1 MARIELKFCT
11 IRMKDGL
18 SGSAL
23 LNQADLDEGDSTLTL
38 DTVALNTLTPE
49 RVPVGATFTIVGET
63 TPPVIPPDR
72 LDNTF
77 ARVHTVISRTQAGVV
92 AGTNAQQTVTLAN
105 VTTTFSLTFAGDRTD
120 DLAHDASQ
128 DDVQAALVA
137 LDDSYTTADFTVT
150 GSAGGSYTVEF
161 TGKLAKSVQPLITG
175 DSPDVGGTVTG
186 LTTVPGVPA
195 STTDTT
201 ATITFTPVLGAGTYS
216 DDAVITFG
224 PQQINIK
231 MGEGNLTY
239 TEHRDYQYLLDRGYL
254 DTVREPKDV
263 PMDVKVDGVYEH
275 VVSLTGENVTP
286 IEALKGTGRASEWV
300 SSSPDQCEPY
310 CVDLEVDYEPP
321 CAPNQAELTVFPMFR
336 AETREMNFNAATIML
351 TGKCFR
357 KEPIITRPNA

>member
-18 SGSAL
+18 KGTAL
-23 LNQADLDEGDSTLTL
+23 LNQADLDEGDTTLTL

-49 RVPVGATFTIVGET
+49 KVPVGATFTILGET
-63 TPPVIPPDR
+63 NPPVIPPDR

-77 ARVHTVISRTQAGVV
+77 AGVHTVVSRTQAGVV
-92 AGTNAQQTVTLAN
+92 AGTNEQQTITLTS
-105 VTTTFSLTFAGDRTD
+105 VTTTFSLTFAGDRTT
-120 DLAHDASQ
+120 DLAYDA
-128 DDVQAALVA
+128 DKDAIKAALVA
-137 LDDSYTTADFTVT
+137 LDDSYTAADFTVT
-150 GSAGGSYTVEF
+150 GTGSLFTVEF
-161 TGKLAKSVQPLITG
+161 TGKLAKSDQPLLTG
-175 DSPDVGGTVTG
+175 ESPDVGATVVG
-186 LTTVPGVPA
+186 DITVPGVPA

-201 ATITFTPVLGAGTYS
+201 ATITFTPPLGPGTYT
-216 DDAVITFG
+216 DDVSVITFG
-224 PQQINIK
+224 PQQLNIK

-275 VVSLTGENVTP
+275 VASLTGENVTP

-310 CVDLEVDYEPP
+310 CIDLEVDYEPP
-321 CAPNQAELTVFPMFR
+321 CAPSQAELTVFPMFR

-351 TGKCFR
+351 TGKCFV
-357 KEPIITRPNA
+357 KEPIVTRPNA